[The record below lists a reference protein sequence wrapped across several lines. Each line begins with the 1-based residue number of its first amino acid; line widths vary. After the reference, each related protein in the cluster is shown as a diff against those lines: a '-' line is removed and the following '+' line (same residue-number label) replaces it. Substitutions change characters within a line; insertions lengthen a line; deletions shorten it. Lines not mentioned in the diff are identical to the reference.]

1 LPSRS
6 IERAKTADLLD
17 GHCFSVRVEQGRLSI
32 ARALQRGADC
42 VIETDPGTLRA
53 LVFGDRKLR
62 DAPLQLRGDQ
72 HLGRAFFGS
81 SVGPERAAR
90 APLRA
95 SAVDFD
101 DSRHRTLG

>member
-1 LPSRS
+1 M
-6 IERAKTADLLD
+6 
-17 GHCFSVRVEQGRLSI
+17 RVEQGRLSI

-72 HLGRAFFGS
+72 HLGRAFFRLFRR
-81 SVGPERAAR
+81 PRARSESA
-90 APLRA
+90 APGFRRGL
-95 SAVDFD
+95 
-101 DSRHRTLG
+101 